1 MVYKKFF
8 KLRALPGGVLFFIF
22 FATTLYRVNTIDQQL
37 LADQVQVLL
46 IQSYGRLSNLSPI
59 EKIVIEMGRAT
70 FVDNVRIWRLYYNDI
85 SLIPI
90 KLHPQIKKVSNIIHK
105 YGDESE
111 AFLFDVYLKEL
122 TFLGYRNIDYYYQ
135 ALLAMDSLKDTNISL
150 EDIEYAVSSPQFYKK
165 KIELFERE
173 AVLKK
178 EIRLIMNSENQDYW
192 IDIAKKLKLKELE
205 KEVKKLLPNQQRSRK
220 LASEWSVHKNK

>member
-178 EIRLIMNSENQDYW
+178 EIRLIMNSE
-192 IDIAKKLKLKELE
+192 KLKRRLGIYIFFYDFLNKIRDKIIASDLE
-205 KEVKKLLPNQQRSRK
+205 YSHKRLMKK
-220 LASEWSVHKNK
+220 

>member
-1 MVYKKFF
+1 
-8 KLRALPGGVLFFIF
+8 
-22 FATTLYRVNTIDQQL
+22 
-37 LADQVQVLL
+37 
-46 IQSYGRLSNLSPI
+46 
-59 EKIVIEMGRAT
+59 MGRAT

-135 ALLAMDSLKDTNISL
+135 HREERDEIAQNAMIEATQYDDSGIFPMVENVYNEVL
-150 EDIEYAVSSPQFYKK
+150 EG
-165 KIELFERE
+165 
-173 AVLKK
+173 
-178 EIRLIMNSENQDYW
+178 
-192 IDIAKKLKLKELE
+192 
-205 KEVKKLLPNQQRSRK
+205 
-220 LASEWSVHKNK
+220 